1 MKSKHLLS
9 ITDVSPEEIA
19 DLIKSG
25 LYFKESPFGS
35 DLIGKSAALIF
46 EKPSLRTK
54 VSFDVAVNQLGGH
67 PIYLSKDE
75 IGLGTREPIS
85 DVARTL
91 SRLVDIIVLRTFS
104 QDNLRNLSDYA
115 SVPVIN
121 ALSDQEHPCQALADL
136 LTIYEKFNGFENIK
150 IAYIGDG
157 NNVAA
162 SLALASAS
170 VGIDFVIASPPQYS
184 ISRNIVEEINKRSL
198 QSNASFSVASSP
210 SEAVSGANVVYTDV
224 WISMGQE
231 EESND
236 KLKVFSGFQVDES
249 LLSSTDPSTI
259 FMHPLPAHSE
269 QEISKGLLEH
279 TKSVVFD
286 QAENRLHIQKAI
298 LANIIR

>member
-1 MKSKHLLS
+1 MKLKHLLS

-67 PIYLSKDE
+67 SIYLSKDE

-85 DVARTL
+85 DVARVL
-91 SRLVDIIVLRTFS
+91 SRLVDIIILRTFS
-104 QDNLRNLSDYA
+104 QDNLRDLSEYS

-136 LTIYEKFNGFENIK
+136 LTIYEKFSGFKNVK

-157 NNVAA
+157 NNVAV
-162 SLALASAS
+162 SLALAAAT
-170 VGIDFVIASPPQYS
+170 VGVDFVIASPPEYS
-184 ISRNIVEEINKRSL
+184 ISRNAAEEINKRSL
-198 QSNASFSVASSP
+198 QSNASFSITSDP
-210 SEAVSGANVVYTDV
+210 LEAISGANVVYTDAWV
-224 WISMGQE
+224 SMGQE
-231 EESND
+231 QESND
-236 KLKVFSGFQVDES
+236 RLKVFSGFQVNES
-249 LLSSTDPSTI
+249 LLSNTDSSTI
-259 FMHPLPAHSE
+259 FMHPLPAHNE

-279 TKSVVFD
+279 PKSVVFD

-298 LANIIR
+298 LANIIH

>member
-85 DVARTL
+85 DVARVL
-91 SRLVDIIVLRTFS
+91 SRLVDIIILRTFS
-104 QDNLRNLSDYA
+104 QDNLRDLSDYA

-170 VGIDFVIASPPQYS
+170 VGIDFVIASPPRYS

-236 KLKVFSGFQVDES
+236 KLKVFSGFQVNES
-249 LLSSTDPSTI
+249 LLASTDPSTI

>member
-25 LYFKESPFGS
+25 LYFKQSPFGS
-35 DLIGKSAALIF
+35 ELIGKSAALIF

-104 QDNLRNLSDYA
+104 QDNLRDLSDYA

-170 VGIDFVIASPPQYS
+170 VGIDFVIASPPRYS

-236 KLKVFSGFQVDES
+236 KLKVFSGFHVDES

>member
-198 QSNASFSVASSP
+198 QSNASFSIASSP

>member
-170 VGIDFVIASPPQYS
+170 VGIDFVIASPPRYS

-236 KLKVFSGFQVDES
+236 KLKVFSGFQVNES
-249 LLSSTDPSTI
+249 LLASTDPSTI

>member
-104 QDNLRNLSDYA
+104 QDNLRDLSDYA

-198 QSNASFSVASSP
+198 QSNASFSIASSP

>member
-35 DLIGKSAALIF
+35 ELIGKSAALIF

-104 QDNLRNLSDYA
+104 QDNLRDLSDYA

-198 QSNASFSVASSP
+198 QSNASFSIASSP

>member
-104 QDNLRNLSDYA
+104 QDNLRDLSDYA

>member
-35 DLIGKSAALIF
+35 ELIGKSAALIF

-104 QDNLRNLSDYA
+104 QDNLRDLSDYA

-170 VGIDFVIASPPQYS
+170 VGIDFVIASPPRYS

-236 KLKVFSGFQVDES
+236 KLKVFSGFQVNES
-249 LLSSTDPSTI
+249 LLASTDPSTI

>member
-35 DLIGKSAALIF
+35 ELIGKSAALIF

-104 QDNLRNLSDYA
+104 QDNLRDLSDYA

-170 VGIDFVIASPPQYS
+170 VGIDFVIASPPRYS
-184 ISRNIVEEINKRSL
+184 ILRNIVEEINKRSL

-236 KLKVFSGFQVDES
+236 KLKVFSGFQVNES
-249 LLSSTDPSTI
+249 LLASTDPSTI

>member
-104 QDNLRNLSDYA
+104 QDNLRDLSDYA

-170 VGIDFVIASPPQYS
+170 VGIDFVIASPPRYS

-236 KLKVFSGFQVDES
+236 KLKVFSGFQVNES
-249 LLSSTDPSTI
+249 LLASTDPSTI

>member
-35 DLIGKSAALIF
+35 ELTGKSAALIF

-104 QDNLRNLSDYA
+104 QDNLRDLSDYA

-170 VGIDFVIASPPQYS
+170 VGIDFVIASPPRYS

-236 KLKVFSGFQVDES
+236 KLKVFSGFQVNES
-249 LLSSTDPSTI
+249 LLASTDPSTI

>member
-104 QDNLRNLSDYA
+104 QDNLRDLSDYA

-121 ALSDQEHPCQALADL
+121 ALSAQEHPCQALADL

-162 SLALASAS
+162 SLALASVS

-198 QSNASFSVASSP
+198 QSNASFSIASSP

-236 KLKVFSGFQVDES
+236 KLKVFSGFQVNES
-249 LLSSTDPSTI
+249 LLASTDPSTI

-269 QEISKGLLEH
+269 QEISKGLLEN